1 VSGSWYDAGTRVR
14 AERCGALDVLGA
26 PHGFALRQLGIDVA
40 VEREEAVARLAPA
53 HAELR
58 RELGFAGM
66 RLCMAQQVHGAGV
79 AEATFE
85 LGHHYSDVDAL
96 VTNDSRV
103 CLGIYVADCCAVFVV
118 DSENGAVALAHAGA
132 KGTRLGVV
140 PATIELMQRSFASR
154 PEALTVVLS
163 ACIRPP
169 LYEVDF
175 AAEIREQCRNLGVSQ
190 VVDFVKCTGS
200 DLTRYYSYRM
210 EQGRTGRML
219 GLLAVPRSA

>member
-1 VSGSWYDAGTRVR
+1 MSGSWSEAETCVR
-14 AERCGALDVLGA
+14 AERCGALDALGA
-26 PHGFALRQLGIDVA
+26 PHGFALRQPGIDVS

-53 HAELR
+53 HVELR
-58 RELGFAGM
+58 RELGFEGM

-79 AEATFE
+79 VEATFE
-85 LGHHYSDVDAL
+85 RGVFYPDVDAL
-96 VTNDSRV
+96 VTNDARM

-118 DSENGAVALAHAGA
+118 DPENGAVALAHAGA

-140 PATIELMQRSFASR
+140 PATIELMRRSFSSR

-175 AAEIREQCRNLGVSQ
+175 AAEIREQCRNLGVSR
-190 VVDFVKCTGS
+190 VLDCAECTGS
-200 DLTRYYSYRM
+200 DLKRYYSYRM

-219 GLLAVPRSA
+219 ALLAVPR

>member
-1 VSGSWYDAGTRVR
+1 MSGSWYDARTCVR
-14 AERCGALDVLGA
+14 AERCSALDVLGV
-26 PHGFALRQLGIDVA
+26 PHGFALRQPGIDVA

-53 HAELR
+53 HLELR
-58 RELGFAGM
+58 RELSFEGL

-85 LGHHYSDVDAL
+85 RGLFYPDVDAL
-96 VTNDSRV
+96 VTNDARL
-103 CLGIYVADCCAVFVV
+103 CLGIYVADCCAVFIV

-140 PATIELMQRSFASR
+140 PATIELMRRSFASR
-154 PEALTVVLS
+154 PEALTIVLS

-175 AAEIREQCRNLGVSQ
+175 AAEIREQCKSSGVSRVLDSAQ
-190 VVDFVKCTGS
+190 CTGS
-200 DLTRYYSYRM
+200 NLKRYYSYRM

-219 GLLAVPRSA
+219 ALLAAPR